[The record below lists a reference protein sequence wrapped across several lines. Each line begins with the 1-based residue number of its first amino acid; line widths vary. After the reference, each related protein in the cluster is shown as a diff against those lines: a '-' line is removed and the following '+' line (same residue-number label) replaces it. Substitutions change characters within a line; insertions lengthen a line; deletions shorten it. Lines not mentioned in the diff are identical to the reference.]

1 MWILQYSNHV
11 SLCIDICQSLRAH
24 FLTGSL
30 NPGNCN
36 SFDPH
41 IITKKI
47 CKQCYRH
54 DTPFSFWAAR
64 VARFTLLFPFFK
76 CRLFAK
82 GSIYVNFA
90 RNTAGYVYLGSPK
103 SVALTYRHTSILSS
117 RSLDLSYCW
126 YLLLFFLL
134 SDSFQAFWRQ
144 RRVGRERDERKER
157 AKLTNNSTLNAYR

>member
-41 IITKKI
+41 IITKRI

-126 YLLLFFLL
+126 YLLLFFCCLIVSRHSEDKEGLGGRGMKEKKEL
-134 SDSFQAFWRQ
+134 SLQIIQ
-144 RRVGRERDERKER
+144 
-157 AKLTNNSTLNAYR
+157 L